1 MRRHLLG
8 IISLLLLA
16 AAAYGLVR
24 FGTKESHAEFLS
36 SVCLRG
42 GLVLGAIWLALPQ
55 LIRLFKSTSPW
66 FVGLLVRRQRGHRAA
81 SPHHRRVGTGH
92 TVVGRVALFWLADQ
106 AAAGPLVARQATRL
120 AQPSRRRALTR
131 RSLATD
137 PMDGRLLPQP

>member
-16 AAAYGLVR
+16 AAAYGLMR

-66 FVGLLVRRQRGHRAA
+66 FVGLLGAA
-81 SPHHRRVGTGH
+81 SAVIVLRPRTI
-92 TVVGRVALFWLADQ
+92 VVLGPAILLLAVLHFFGWLIR
-106 AAAGPLVARQATRL
+106 PLPDRSSRGN
-120 AQPSRRRALTR
+120 PRDSHSRR
-131 RSLATD
+131 D
-137 PMDGRLLPQP
+137 DEP